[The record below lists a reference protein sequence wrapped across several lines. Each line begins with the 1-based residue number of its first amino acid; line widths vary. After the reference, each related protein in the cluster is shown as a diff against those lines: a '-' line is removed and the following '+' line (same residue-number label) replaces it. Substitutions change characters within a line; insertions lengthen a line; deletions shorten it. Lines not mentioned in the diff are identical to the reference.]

1 MTSSS
6 ARCRATGSTVVNKM
20 VPWPLICS
28 SLEKVSKHRWFKM
41 YRWRAQEGEKQGRS
55 CLVEQNLQGSLTS
68 AKKNGQGGCLEEIG
82 KLMAKEH
89 L

>member
-1 MTSSS
+1 
-6 ARCRATGSTVVNKM
+6 
-20 VPWPLICS
+20 
-28 SLEKVSKHRWFKM
+28 M
-41 YRWRAQEGEKQGRS
+41 YRWKAQEGEKQGRS

-68 AKKNGQGGCLEEIG
+68 AKKNGQVGCSEEIG

>member
-1 MTSSS
+1 MTFFS
-6 ARCRATGSTVVNKM
+6 ACCCATGSTVVNKM

-28 SLEKVSKHRWFKM
+28 SLEKVSTHRWFKM
-41 YRWRAQEGEKQGRS
+41 FRWSAQESEKQGRS
-55 CLVEQNLQGSLTS
+55 CLVEQNLQVSLTS
-68 AKKNGQGGCLEEIG
+68 AKKNGQVGCTEETG